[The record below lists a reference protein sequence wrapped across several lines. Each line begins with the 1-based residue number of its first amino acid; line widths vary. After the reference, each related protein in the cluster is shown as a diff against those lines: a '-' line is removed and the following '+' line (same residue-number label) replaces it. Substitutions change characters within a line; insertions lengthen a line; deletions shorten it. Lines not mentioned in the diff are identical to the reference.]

1 MGIYTAK
8 IALESAVNP
17 EDVIN
22 TPDNIGAE
30 LDEIEKAIA
39 GPDGIEAS
47 REEIEDA
54 QTGLI
59 GDPIEE
65 AFMIMYE
72 SEYNYNQIMHTIGIH
87 ELAAASMGRDFV
99 LEAADR
105 EGFFKRVSD
114 WLKDMFAKI
123 AKAFKYA
130 IAKISSLISN
140 DKKFVEKHKD
150 AIINGANGDWKAKGF
165 VYKNTIAFDKDVFK
179 ATDWSVPAA
188 DKIKDI
194 KKTTTNT
201 RVSLDEFDNIK
212 SQILGKVAKDVN
224 DIENMRKALYA
235 ELRSGNTEPIELDK
249 SKISGNDVIA
259 ILSGENEKKA
269 IVKAYDEVKNSY
281 KESHKA
287 VDNLR
292 KEVKDGEKDF
302 TTNGLSAAF
311 AICEYYTRAIKFE
324 KQVQTVVYT
333 TLIKAASEKR
343 AQARKLAAS
352 FIAAYQK
359 PKAEKPE
366 AKNESA
372 DLFGG
377 IKLI

>member
-1 MGIYTAK
+1 MGIYSAK
-8 IALESAVNP
+8 IALESAVKP

-47 REEIEDA
+47 REEVEDA

-65 AFMIMYE
+65 AFMVMYE

-105 EGFFKRVSD
+105 DGFFKRVSD

-130 IAKISSLISN
+130 VAKISSLITN

-150 AIINGANGDWKAKGF
+150 AIIGGAQGDWSAKGF
-165 VYKNTIAFDKDVFK
+165 VFKDTIAFDKDVFK
-179 ATDWSVPAA
+179 ATDWAAPAA
-188 DKIKDI
+188 DKIKGI
-194 KKTTTNT
+194 KTENNN
-201 RVSLDEFDNIK
+201 VALDEFDVIK

-224 DIENMRKALYA
+224 DLEGMRKALYA
-235 ELRSGNTEPIELDK
+235 ELRNGNTEPIELNG
-249 SKISGNDVIA
+249 KISGNDVIA

-287 VDNLR
+287 VDKLR
-292 KEVKDGEKDF
+292 KEIKDNEKDF
-302 TTNGLSAAF
+302 MANGLSKAF

-343 AQARKLAAS
+343 AQARKLAAH
-352 FIAAYQK
+352 FISAYQK
-359 PKAEKPE
+359 PKAEKLE

>member
-1 MGIYTAK
+1 MGIYSAK
-8 IALESAVNP
+8 IALESAVKP

-22 TPDNIGAE
+22 SPTDIGAE

-39 GPDGIEAS
+39 GPEGIEAHS
-47 REEIEDA
+47 EEIEDA
-54 QTGLI
+54 NTGLI

-65 AFMIMYE
+65 AFMVMYE

-105 EGFFKRVSD
+105 EGFFKRISD

-130 IAKISSLISN
+130 VAKIASLISN
-140 DKKFVEKHKD
+140 DKKFVEKHKE
-150 AIINGANGDWKAKGF
+150 AILGGAEGDWKAKGF
-165 VYKNTIAFDKDVFK
+165 VFKDTIAFEKDVFK
-179 ATDWSVPAA
+179 ATDWAAPAA
-188 DKIKDI
+188 EKIKDI
-194 KKTTTNT
+194 KTTDAK
-201 RVSLDEFDNIK
+201 VSLDEFDNIK
-212 SQILGKVAKDVN
+212 SEVLGKVAKDVN
-224 DIENMRKALYA
+224 DIEGMRKALYA
-235 ELRSGNTEPIELDK
+235 ELRGGNSEPIELDK

-281 KESHKA
+281 KESQAA
-287 VDNLR
+287 VEKLR
-292 KEVKDGEKDF
+292 KEVKDGDKDF
-302 TTNGLSAAF
+302 TANGLSKAF

-333 TLIKAASEKR
+333 TLIKAANEKR

-359 PKAEKPE
+359 PKAEEPK

>member
-1 MGIYTAK
+1 MGIYSAK
-8 IALESAVNP
+8 IALESAVKP

-47 REEIEDA
+47 REEVEDA

-105 EGFFKRVSD
+105 DGFFKRVSD

-130 IAKISSLISN
+130 VAKISGLITN

-150 AIINGANGDWKAKGF
+150 AIIGGAQGDWSAKGF
-165 VYKNTIAFDKDVFK
+165 VFKDTIAFDKDVFK
-179 ATDWSVPAA
+179 ATDWAAPAA
-188 DKIKDI
+188 DKIKGI
-194 KKTTTNT
+194 KTENSN
-201 RVSLDEFDNIK
+201 VALDEFDVIK

-224 DIENMRKALYA
+224 DLEGMRKALYA
-235 ELRSGNTEPIELDK
+235 ELRNGNTEPVELNG
-249 SKISGNDVIA
+249 KISGNDVIA

-287 VDNLR
+287 VDKLR
-292 KEVKDGEKDF
+292 KEIKDNEKDF
-302 TTNGLSAAF
+302 MANGLSKAF

-343 AQARKLAAS
+343 AQARKLAAH
-352 FIAAYQK
+352 FISAYQK

-366 AKNESA
+366 AKHESA